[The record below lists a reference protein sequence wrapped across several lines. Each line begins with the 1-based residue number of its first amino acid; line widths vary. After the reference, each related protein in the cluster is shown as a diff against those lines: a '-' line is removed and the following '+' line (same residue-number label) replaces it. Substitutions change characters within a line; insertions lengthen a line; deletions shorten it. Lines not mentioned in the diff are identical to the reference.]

1 MNLYIG
7 GTQRINKLNF
17 IKMFEN
23 NKIEFNDKKC
33 ENIVFTDQNIKLGNY
48 SFVKTQLLI

>member
-1 MNLYIG
+1 
-7 GTQRINKLNF
+7 
-17 IKMFEN
+17 MFEN

-48 SFVKTQLLI
+48 SL